1 MSDDLRT
8 LAAAVQGLSG
18 IVVRDGQLASL
29 RRALARVD
37 PHLTPAD
44 LLCDPDPAR
53 LERVVEEVAIKETFF
68 LRHLDE
74 LRDID
79 WPGQA
84 VRAAAAGRRLRV
96 WSAGCS
102 TGEEAYSLALLA
114 AEDLGGDRPPIDVLG
129 TDLSASALALAE
141 RGRYGARS
149 VRLVDRERR
158 ARWFA
163 ADGGRLRVGEELRG
177 VVRFAR
183 HNLVHDPFP
192 PDGEAPLDLVVCR
205 NVLIYFDAPTA
216 ARVAAGLRGALAPGA
231 RLLLG
236 TVDRLA
242 SAPPAAVGRAAA
254 APGRAERASPGPTV
268 PGPAVTPPGG
278 YLEPAARGS
287 SAGAAHAAFEAG
299 SRALSAGDAAAAVT
313 ALRRALYLDPRS
325 AVVALQLARAHE
337 ALDQIEAA
345 RRGYWRALG
354 LVGEAPDPRARL
366 YDRVAAADVGAAC
379 RARLAVLPPARADA
393 PLHVVGP

>member
-192 PDGEAPLDLVVCR
+192 PDGEAPFDLVVCR

-216 ARVAAGLRGALAPGA
+216 ARVDGRPAGGAGA
-231 RLLLG
+231 
-236 TVDRLA
+236 
-242 SAPPAAVGRAAA
+242 GRAAA
-254 APGRAERASPGPTV
+254 AGNGRPAGERTAGRGRAGGRGAWARRARLARPDRPG
-268 PGPAVTPPGG
+268 AGG
-278 YLEPAARGS
+278 DTARGIPRTGG
-287 SAGAAHAAFEAG
+287 ARVLRRAAHAAFEAG
-299 SRALSAGDAAAAVT
+299 SRALSAGDAAAAVN

-345 RRGYWRALG
+345 RRGYRRALG

-366 YDRVAAADVGAAC
+366 YDRVAAGDVAAAC

-393 PLHVVGP
+393 PRSGRA